1 MTAADSALR
10 LLDAVL
16 AELPGSDP
24 REGQRTMVREVA
36 HAISSG
42 RHLLVQAG
50 TGTGKSVGYLVPALA
65 APRKVLVSTATKGL
79 QAQLVEKDLPRVV
92 AAVKEQTGR
101 EITYAVAKGR
111 RNYLCLER
119 VHGDSEQAE
128 IEMVVPTTTNEQ
140 QAKQLREWA
149 EETESGD
156 RDEVDF
162 AVSDVT
168 WRALS
173 VDGRDCLGAKCP
185 WRDECFAERAKLT
198 AQLADVVVANHSML
212 ALDACTEAQILPE
225 RDVVIIDEAH
235 ELERFVT
242 DALTA
247 EISATATARAVRLAN
262 PLLNEST
269 KDALAQSLTDID
281 RLLFGLQTGLLPQ
294 LPSDA
299 RVLLAAFERITERA
313 ASEIGGADE
322 GEDAA
327 EVEESRDFR
336 AKSAL
341 RDLAGAAN
349 LLLAAGPMHAIY
361 VERTKEG
368 GPARLRVSPLRV
380 DDRLADRLLT
390 HTPVIATSAT
400 LAVDGSFDYAA
411 MRLGFG
417 REVED
422 EDRSPRKW
430 SGVDVGSPFDYPR
443 QAQLYVAAHL
453 PSPKER
459 DAWEAAVDAELV
471 DLIGAAGGRTL
482 ALFSSRRAAERA
494 AAHVREKL
502 DVPVL
507 VQGEDTPGRLAWRF
521 ASDARTCLFGTR
533 GLWHGLD
540 VPGSACQLVI
550 IDRIPFSHMDN
561 PLHKARMD
569 RAGTGGFGLVA
580 IPEAAIALAQ
590 GVGRLIRRPDDRGVV
605 AILDTRV
612 LTASYGTR
620 LLRSLPPMYR
630 TRDREQVLKSLRAI
644 DASAPPPLPVGP
656 EPGKRLQAASQQ
668 VREQRAAAGW
678 DEQDDALLKLGV
690 SAGRPIAQL
699 AERHEVTED
708 EILAH
713 LQRLGLAEAAAE
725 LG

>member
-1 MTAADSALR
+1 MTAAADAALR
-10 LLDAVL
+10 LLDTVL

-36 HAISSG
+36 QAVAAG

-92 AAVKEQTGR
+92 EAVREQTGR
-101 EITYAVAKGR
+101 EVTYAVAKGR

-128 IEMVVPTTTNEQ
+128 IEMIVPTTTNEQ
-140 QAKQLREWA
+140 QAKRLREWA
-149 EETESGD
+149 DETESGD

-173 VDGRDCLGAKCP
+173 VDGRDCLGARCG
-185 WRDECFAERAKLT
+185 WREECFAERAKVT
-198 AQLADVVVANHSML
+198 AAAADVVVANHSML
-212 ALDACTEAQILPE
+212 ALDACTDAQILPE
-225 RDVVIIDEAH
+225 RDVVVIDEAH

-269 KDALAQSLTDID
+269 AEALSQSLTDID
-281 RLLFGLQTGLLPQ
+281 RLLFGLTTGLLPQ
-294 LPSDA
+294 LPDEG
-299 RVLLAAFERITERA
+299 RVLIAALERVAERA
-313 ASEIGGADE
+313 AGELGGAEETDE
-322 GEDAA
+322 ADA
-327 EVEESRDFR
+327 EESRDFR
-336 AKSAL
+336 AKQAL
-341 RDLAGAAN
+341 RELADAAHA
-349 LLLAAGPMHAIY
+349 LLAAGPGHAVY
-361 VERTKEG
+361 VERAKEG

-380 DDRLADRLLT
+380 DDRLADRLLDA
-390 HTPVIATSAT
+390 TPVIATSAT
-400 LAVDGSFDYAA
+400 LAVDGRFDYAA

-417 REVED
+417 RDLAAGADGD
-422 EDRSPRKW
+422 ESRPPRPW
-430 SGVDVGSPFDYPR
+430 SGIDVGSPFDYPR

-453 PSPKER
+453 PSPKDR

-494 AAHVREKL
+494 AEHVREKL

-550 IDRIPFSHMDN
+550 VDRIPFSHMDN

-569 RAGTGGFGLVA
+569 RAGASGFGSVA
-580 IPEAAIALAQ
+580 VPEAAIALAQ
-590 GVGRLIRRPDDRGVV
+590 GVGRLIRRSDDRGVV
-605 AILDTRV
+605 AVLDNRL
-612 LTASYGTR
+612 LTASYGHR
-620 LLRSLPPMYR
+620 LVRSLPPMFR
-630 TRDREQVLKSLRAI
+630 TTNRDQVLTSLRAI

-656 EPGKRLQAASQQ
+656 EPGRRLQAASQKARDR
-668 VREQRAAAGW
+668 VEA
-678 DEQDDALLKLGV
+678 
-690 SAGRPIAQL
+690 
-699 AERHEVTED
+699 VTEID
-708 EILAH
+708 EV
-713 LQRLGLAEAAAE
+713 AELEDAAE
-725 LG
+725 PA